1 MSTAPMPP
9 APPKSGNWLWWIL
22 GFAGA
27 ALILCIVGGLVIAGL
42 VVKNV
47 RVGHKEQQVEVS
59 TPVGDFSVTSTPA
72 EDVGLPVYPG
82 ATPVESGKNV
92 ELGLPEEQG
101 VGIAAAK
108 YRSSDPLGK
117 VDAWYRAHLGPEFRR
132 ETGDR
137 HGNIRV
143 HGIMTEG
150 VAYVAEKGDGVRVVA
165 MSKKLGG
172 IEIALLRIGQRVA
185 Q

>member
-9 APPKSGNWLWWIL
+9 APRKSGEWLWWVL

-27 ALILCIVGGLVIAGL
+27 ALILLIVGGLAIARL

-47 RVGHKEQQVEVS
+47 RVAHKGQQVEVA

-72 EDVGLPVYPG
+72 KDVGLPVYPG
-82 ATPVESGKNV
+82 ATPVEPGKNV
-92 ELGLPEEQG
+92 ELGLPEEEG

-108 YRSSDPLGK
+108 YCSTDPLGR
-117 VDAWYRAHLGPEFRR
+117 VDAWYRGHLGPEFRR
-132 ETGDR
+132 ETGDKN
-137 HGNIRV
+137 GNIRV

-150 VAYVAEKGDGVRVVA
+150 VAYVAEKGDDVRVVA

-172 IEIALLRIGQRVA
+172 IEIALLRIGKRMA

>member
-1 MSTAPMPP
+1 MPP
-9 APPKSGNWLWWIL
+9 APGKSADWLWWIL

-27 ALILCIVGGLVIAGL
+27 AVILCIVGGLAIARL

-59 TPVGDFSVTSTPA
+59 TPVGDFSVTSTPVK
-72 EDVGLPVYPG
+72 DVGLPVYPG

-92 ELGLPEEQG
+92 ELGFPEEEG
-101 VGIAAAK
+101 VGIAAVK
-108 YRSSDPLGK
+108 YCSSDPLGK
-117 VDAWYRAHLGPEFRR
+117 VDAWYREHLGPEFRR
-132 ETGDR
+132 ETGDKN
-137 HGNIRV
+137 GKIRV
-143 HGIMTEG
+143 HGIATEG

-165 MSKKLGG
+165 MSKKLAG
-172 IEIALLRIGQRVA
+172 IEIALLRIGKRMA